1 MLDLRSLTLKQL
13 ALVKP
18 HTKANTDQN
27 CSFEKAINYNCAAR
41 FFWTRINADLFRPLL
56 SEARYK
62 FVRSQ
67 FCGRVSSRVIQ
78 VTGSAREGAD

>member
-1 MLDLRSLTLKQL
+1 MLDLRSSTLKQL

-18 HTKANTDQN
+18 HTQANTDQN

-67 FCGRVSSRVIQ
+67 FCVAGFEPSDPGNWER
-78 VTGSAREGAD
+78 